1 MSHVGTDIAIRELK
15 VGQPLD
21 CDILDTSGIVLMRKG
36 LVLSQEVVDGWTRRG
51 FARVLL
57 GKAQEHKVTNND
69 QPDDNSP
76 EAQAARLVRP
86 YDPALVKELSQNF
99 SRAKQAIDEIIFQ
112 LAVKEVPE
120 MEALQEVFQKVLEAI
135 NRDQGAVLSSAAGQK
150 IAPGKANNSSLSTRS
165 VQMSMLGAVTAFCM
179 GLSRDECQDIATA
192 GLLHDMALFEEPL
205 AMLQNDYNTPEERRE
220 VLFRHALHSAELFS
234 RCHGVS
240 DLVRVVITQVH
251 EQVDGRGFPR
261 GLPGHHLNVLSRILN
276 IVDAYLTLVEP
287 NQSQPAYVPSDA
299 IAYMVNH
306 TNNGSF
312 DRDCMKAFLNA
323 VSIYCV
329 GSKVELDD
337 HRSATVL
344 RSSGT
349 DPLRPIIRIDD
360 GSDTIID
367 LRHSEN
373 YVARP
378 IVEPDFPHRRRLPKS
393 QMQAILWK
401 PIY

>member
-1 MSHVGTDIAIRELK
+1 MSLVGTDIAICELK

-36 LVLSQEVVDGWTRRG
+36 LILSQSVVDGWTRRG

-57 GKAQEHKVTNND
+57 GNTQESKVINND

-99 SRAKQAIDEIIFQ
+99 TRAKQAIDEIIFQ

-120 MEALQEVFQKVLEAI
+120 MAALQEVFQKYLEAI
-135 NRDQGAVLSSAAGQK
+135 KRDHCAVLSNAAGQK
-150 IAPGKANNSSLSTRS
+150 IATGKANNSSLSTRS
-165 VQMSMLGAVTAFCM
+165 VQMAMLGAVTAHCM

-205 AMLQNDYNTPEERRE
+205 ALLQNDYNTPEERRE

-251 EQVDGRGFPR
+251 EQIDGRGFPR

-276 IVDAYLTLVEP
+276 IVDAYLTLIEP

-299 IAYMVNH
+299 IAYMINH
-306 TNNGSF
+306 TNSGSF

-373 YVARP
+373 FIARP

>member
-1 MSHVGTDIAIRELK
+1 MSLAGIDVAIRELK
-15 VGQPLD
+15 VGQPLEN
-21 CDILDTSGIVLMRKG
+21 DILDTSGIVLMRKG

-57 GKAQEHKVTNND
+57 GKAQEPKVSNND

-76 EAQAARLVRP
+76 EAQAARLIRP
-86 YDPALVKELSQNF
+86 YDPVLVKELTQNF

-120 MEALQEVFQKVLEAI
+120 MGALQEVFQKYLEAI
-135 NRDQGAVLSSAAGQK
+135 NRDQGAVLSHAASQK
-150 IAPGKANNSSLSTRS
+150 IPQGKANNSSLSTRS
-165 VQMSMLGAVTAFCM
+165 VQMSTLGAVTAFCM

-205 AMLQNDYNTPEERRE
+205 ASLQNNYNTPEERRE

-276 IVDAYLTLVEP
+276 IVDAYLTLIEP

-344 RSSGT
+344 RSSGS

-360 GSDTIID
+360 GSETIID

-373 YVARP
+373 FVARP
-378 IVEPDFPHRRRLPKS
+378 ILEPDFPHRRRLPKS
-393 QMQAILWK
+393 QMQAVLWK

>member
-1 MSHVGTDIAIRELK
+1 MPVAHKDVAIRELT

-21 CDILDTSGIVLMRKG
+21 CDILDTSGIVLLRKG
-36 LVLSQEVVDGWTRRG
+36 LIVSQSLVDGWTKRG

-57 GKAQEHKVTNND
+57 RCEESTPINDHPEDSSPDAQSAK
-69 QPDDNSP
+69 
-76 EAQAARLVRP
+76 LLRP
-86 YDPALVKELSQNF
+86 YDPQLIKELSANF
-99 SRAKQAIDEIIFQ
+99 TRAKQVIDEIIFQ

-120 MEALQEVFQKVLEAI
+120 MSTLEAVFLKYL
-135 NRDQGAVLSSAAGQK
+135 DVTSVDHGAVLSNAAAQK
-150 IAPGKANNSSLSTRS
+150 IPQGKRSNSSLATRS
-165 VQMSMLGAVTAFCM
+165 VQMCMLGTVTAFVM
-179 GLSRDECQDIATA
+179 GLSRDECQDIALA
-192 GLLHDMALFEEPL
+192 GMLHDMALFEEPL

-240 DLVRVVITQVH
+240 ELVRVVITQVH
-251 EQVDGRGFPR
+251 EQMDGRGFPR

-276 IVDAYLTLVEP
+276 IVDAYLTLIEP
-287 NQSQPAYVPSDA
+287 EHAQTAFVPSDA

-312 DRDCMKAFLNA
+312 DRDCMKAFLSA
-323 VSIYCV
+323 LSIYAV

-337 HRSATVL
+337 QRTATVL
-344 RSSGT
+344 RSSGS
-349 DPLRPIIRIDD
+349 DPLRPIVRVDD

-367 LRHSEN
+367 LRHSEL
-373 YVARP
+373 YVTKP
-378 IVEPDFPHRRRLPKS
+378 VTEPAFPHRRRLPKA
-393 QMQAILWK
+393 QMQAVLWK

>member
-1 MSHVGTDIAIRELK
+1 M
-15 VGQPLD
+15 
-21 CDILDTSGIVLMRKG
+21 
-36 LVLSQEVVDGWTRRG
+36 
-51 FARVLL
+51 
-57 GKAQEHKVTNND
+57 
-69 QPDDNSP
+69 
-76 EAQAARLVRP
+76 VRP
-86 YDPALVKELSQNF
+86 YDALLVKELTQNF
-99 SRAKQAIDEIIFQ
+99 TRAKQAIDEIIFQ

-120 MEALQEVFQKVLEAI
+120 VTALQEVFQKYLEAI
-135 NRDQGAVLSSAAGQK
+135 KRDQGAVLSNAAGQK
-150 IAPGKANNSSLSTRS
+150 IPPGKANNSSLSTRS
-165 VQMSMLGAVTAFCM
+165 VQMAMLGAVTAYCM

-240 DLVRVVITQVH
+240 DLVRVVMTQVH

-276 IVDAYLTLVEP
+276 IVDAYLTLIEP

-306 TNNGSF
+306 TNQGSF

-323 VSIYCV
+323 ISIYAV

-337 HRSATVL
+337 KRSATIL

-349 DPLRPIIRIDD
+349 DPLRPIVRIDD

-367 LRHSEN
+367 LRHSEL

-378 IVEPDFPHRRRLPKS
+378 LVEPDFPHRRRLPKS